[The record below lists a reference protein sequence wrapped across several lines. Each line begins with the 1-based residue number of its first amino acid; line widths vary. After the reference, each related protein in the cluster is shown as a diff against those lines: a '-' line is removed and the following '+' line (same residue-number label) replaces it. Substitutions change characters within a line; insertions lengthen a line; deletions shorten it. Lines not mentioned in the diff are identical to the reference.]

1 MIESCRFVLG
11 LKLQDP
17 SGSYLDSPG
26 SKAVPSSPL
35 RAERGCLSPSLPGFF
50 MDFSVDVSHQ
60 RHFRCFCHLPRPHFF
75 SKNLLLDIFLWWGTS
90 SLSNRTGGVGVEFC
104 RNASAG
110 ATGAAATAFFDL
122 LWLQWLGSVFCNC
135 CLTPEKVILS

>member
-1 MIESCRFVLG
+1 MDSSGLG

-60 RHFRCFCHLPRPHFF
+60 RHVRCFCHLLRPHFF
-75 SKNLLLDIFLWWGTS
+75 QRTCFWTFSCGEVPPA
-90 SLSNRTGGVGVEFC
+90 SLTELVVSEWN
-104 RNASAG
+104 S
-110 ATGAAATAFFDL
+110 AATPVPVQPVR
-122 LWLQWLGSVFCNC
+122 LQPPFRSPMASVTRLCV
-135 CLTPEKVILS
+135 L